1 MHYCVQRGSN
11 IQEML
16 RTLEED
22 FYFQGFLYISSS
34 IIYSGCKHLLALIIW
49 NARSSIFK
57 PCSFSTNKQ
66 AVPQAI
72 QRQRGIRQFVKVEKV
87 MEASWV
93 CPAAGQMMHAP
104 RLPTG
109 YAKQSVGSDCCVSR
123 PMGWYTFSGCF
134 LMFIFTASSSR
145 FILRY
150 HNVPHQILL
159 ASLMTTS
166 KQRTCVLSG
175 GSYFSAKCEVKN
187 ESYCTSG
194 RVIKTLS
201 NYSSPFALTYVLLHI
216 CEHNWTAE
224 YADITPLGVQIWR
237 QQYHRNMPPQSLCSL
252 AIGAGKY
259 FYVIMCPFSIK
270 KGRKHGIKWNEAIHS

>member
-1 MHYCVQRGSN
+1 MHYCSN

-16 RTLEED
+16 RILEED
-22 FYFQGFLYISSS
+22 FYFQGFWYTSSS

-109 YAKQSVGSDCCVSR
+109 YAKQSVGSDRCVSR
-123 PMGWYTFSGCF
+123 PMGLYTFSGCF
-134 LMFIFTASSSR
+134 LMFLFTASSSR

-159 ASLMTTS
+159 ASLMTSS

-175 GSYFSAKCEVKN
+175 SSYFFAKCEVKN
-187 ESYCTSG
+187 ESCCRSG
-194 RVIKTLS
+194 RVIKTEQLFQ
-201 NYSSPFALTYVLLHI
+201 PFCTHI
-216 CEHNWTAE
+216 CAIEHLWTQLDSRICWYHPPRSTNME
-224 YADITPLGVQIWR
+224 
-237 QQYHRNMPPQSLCSL
+237 YHRNMPPQSLCSL
-252 AIGAGKY
+252 AIGAGKF
-259 FYVIMCPFSIK
+259 FYVMCPFSIK
-270 KGRKHGIKWNEAIHS
+270 KGRKRGIKWNEVIHS